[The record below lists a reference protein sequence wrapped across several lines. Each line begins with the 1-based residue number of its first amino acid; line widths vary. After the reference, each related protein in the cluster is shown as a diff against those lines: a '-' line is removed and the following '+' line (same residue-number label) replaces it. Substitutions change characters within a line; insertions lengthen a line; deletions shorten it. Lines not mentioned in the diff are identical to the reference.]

1 MGVSIKR
8 AETEILARQVAA
20 ITGESLTEAIHQAL
34 VEKIARLSEP
44 YALSDTEEAAKQAFF
59 AELDARPVLDPRD
72 WREIEA
78 ELYDEHGQPIG

>member
-1 MGVSIKR
+1 MGISIKR
-8 AETEILARQVAA
+8 ADTEALAREVASV
-20 ITGESLTEAIHQAL
+20 TGESLTQAIHQAL
-34 VEKIARLSEP
+34 VEKIARLSQP
-44 YALSDTEEAAKQAFF
+44 YRLSDAEQAAKQAFF

>member
-1 MGVSIKR
+1 MGISIKR
-8 AETEILARQVAA
+8 AETEALARQVAD

-34 VEKIARLSEP
+34 VEKVARLSEP
-44 YALSDTEEAAKQAFF
+44 FALSDAEEAAKQAFF
-59 AELDARPVLDPRD
+59 AELDARPVLDPRN